1 MQTASLRET
10 VASTALRL
18 GPDAPTLCSP
28 WRVQD
33 LMAHLVTRE
42 HRADV
47 LPGVALGHGMLG
59 RHTDAVRD
67 RVAAGT
73 SLQALA
79 DQVRSGPAP
88 WFPTRWSVVDA
99 AVNTSELAIHHEDMV
114 RAQPG
119 WEPTSLPA
127 PVQEALWQTLR
138 RGGRIFYR
146 GAPVGVVLVAE
157 QMPRPRLAVARPP
170 ADAGTV
176 VLRGT
181 PLELLLHAFGR
192 TDVARVEVQGAPEDV
207 RALAGH
213 RRGA

>member
-1 MQTASLRET
+1 MQTAHLREI

-47 LPGVALGHGMLG
+47 LPGIALAQGPLG
-59 RHTDAVRD
+59 RHTDAVRA
-67 RVAAGT
+67 RVAART
-73 SLQALA
+73 PLEALA
-79 DQVRSGPAP
+79 EQVRSGPAS
-88 WFPTRWSVVDA
+88 WFPTRWSTLDA
-99 AVNTSELAIHHEDMV
+99 AVNTAELAIHHEDMV

-119 WEPTSLPA
+119 WAPTVLPT
-127 PVQEALWQTLR
+127 PVQESLWQALR
-138 RGGRIFYR
+138 RGGRVFYR
-146 GAPVGVVLVAE
+146 TAPVGVVLVAE
-157 QMPRPRLAVARPP
+157 GMARPRLAVARPP

-192 TDVARVEVQGAPEDV
+192 TDVARVEAQGAPEDV